1 MDNKK
6 THFCGPCNFST
17 NNKADFVRH
26 LKTSKHFLKHNTPDN
41 EMDNKKTQKNALP
54 FSCECGKKYKFKSGL
69 CKHRKNCDFLD
80 ISDNSDNKKDNK
92 YINNDM
98 DYDDSKYK
106 EMFFKLMEENKEFK
120 DILVKQ
126 QTQIS
131 ELIPKVGNN
140 TYNNTANIN
149 QKLNINIFLNEKCK
163 DALNIEDFVKNI
175 EIDMNQL
182 DFTKNKGLTEGLSN
196 AIIES
201 MNKLS
206 LYERPLHCTDVKR
219 ETLYIKDNDIWEKDG
234 DKSKIKRAI
243 KELSNKQFKSIK
255 KWTDENPDFKEVD
268 DKKDE
273 FVKLLA
279 AVSKDSSHVDDKV
292 IKNLCNN
299 AYLKDILEK

>member
-26 LKTSKHFLKHNTPDN
+26 LKTSKHFLKHNTLDN

-92 YINNDM
+92 YIINET

-196 AIIES
+196 AI
-201 MNKLS
+201 
-206 LYERPLHCTDVKR
+206 
-219 ETLYIKDNDIWEKDG
+219 WEKDG